1 MSLDQLVVLLII
13 LFIILSLYFNWV
25 GPGFTFTIGV
35 IVLGVFGVLTP
46 QEILRGFSNEQ
57 IAVIV
62 MLLIIG
68 DTIRRSAM
76 LDIVFGKYFKDH
88 LSHRSY
94 MFRMTTLVAG
104 FSAFLNNTPLVA
116 ILMPNVHAWGKKN
129 KISPS
134 KLLIPLSFAAILGGC
149 LTLIG
154 TSTNLVVNGLVEE
167 QQIFPN
173 FRSLKIFDFIWVGLP
188 MAIIGIIYLI
198 LFSKKLLPDKKDVL
212 EDFSKKQ
219 REYMVE
225 VRVKSDSK
233 LHGKSIE
240 EAGLR
245 NLPGLFLVEIAR
257 NHITLAAV
265 SPGTKLMEED
275 VLYFAGETETI
286 AELVN
291 EKNGLQLSQMGMYS
305 KKHHTELLEVVI
317 SYNSSLIGKLVKDSN
332 FRAKFDAAIIA
343 IHRNG
348 EKISGKIGNVKL
360 MAGDVLLLVAGDDF
374 KNHYKETNEF
384 YLISKIKDI
393 QKPNVFNNYFL
404 IGGTIAAIILS
415 SLKLVSLF
423 LALTI
428 LLSLIMILKINSP
441 KNIAK
446 SIDFN
451 LIIVI
456 ALALSLGTAMIKT
469 GLAGQ
474 MAHFTFGILKP
485 FGIVGIMAG
494 IYAITS
500 LLGALITNKAAVALI
515 LPVALTLALEM
526 NLDPRPF
533 ALLVAFA
540 GAASFLTPIGYQTNL
555 MVYGPGGYNFR
566 DFLRIGTPL
575 TILYLIGTVL
585 ILIWQ
590 FGLVRSW

>member
-1 MSLDQLVVLLII
+1 MFADQLVVLLVI

-35 IVLGVFGVLTP
+35 VVLGIFDVLTP
-46 QEILRGFSNEQ
+46 SEILRGFSNEQ

-62 MLLIIG
+62 LLLIIG

-76 LDIVFGKYFKDH
+76 LDVVFGKYFKDR
-88 LSHRSY
+88 LSHKGY
-94 MFRMTTLVAG
+94 LFRMTTLVAT

-116 ILMPNVHAWGKKN
+116 ILMPHVHAWGKKN
-129 KISPS
+129 KINPS

-167 QQIFPN
+167 QNIFKD
-173 FRSLKIFDFIWVGLP
+173 FKSLNIFDFTPVGLP
-188 MAIIGIIYLI
+188 MAVIGIVYLVF
-198 LFSKKLLPDKKDVL
+198 FSKKLLPEREDVL
-212 EDFSKKQ
+212 EDFTKKQ

-225 VRVKSDSK
+225 VRVKTASK
-233 LHGKSIE
+233 LHGRSIE

-245 NLPGLFLVEIAR
+245 SLPGLFLVEIVR
-257 NHITLAAV
+257 NQIALAAV
-265 SPGTKLMEED
+265 SPQTKIFEED
-275 VLYFAGETETI
+275 ILYFAGETETI
-286 AELVN
+286 AELIN
-291 EKNGLQLSQMGMYS
+291 EKNGLQLAQLGMFS
-305 KKHHTELLEVVI
+305 KKKHTELLEVVV
-317 SYNSSLIGKLVKDSN
+317 SYNSTLIGKLVKDSN
-332 FRAKFDAAIIA
+332 FRARFDAAIIA

-348 EKISGKIGNVKL
+348 EKITGKIGDVKL
-360 MAGDVLLLVAGDDF
+360 MAGDVLLLIAGDDF

-384 YLISKIKDI
+384 YLISKVRDFR
-393 QKPNVFNNYFL
+393 KPNIFNNYFL
-404 IGGTIAAIILS
+404 IGGTILAILLS
-415 SLKLVSLF
+415 AFKLISLF
-423 LALTI
+423 LALII
-428 LLSLIMILKINSP
+428 LLSLIMIFKISSP
-441 KNIAK
+441 KSVAK

-469 GLAGQ
+469 GVAGQ
-474 MAHFTFGILKP
+474 MAHFTFEVLKP
-485 FGIVGIMAG
+485 FGIIGIMAG
-494 IYAITS
+494 IYAITT

-526 NLDPRPF
+526 QIDPRPF
-533 ALLVAFA
+533 TLLVAFA

-555 MVYGPGGYNFR
+555 MVYGPGAYNFR
-566 DFLRIGTPL
+566 DFLRIGAPL
-575 TILYLIGTVL
+575 TLLYLIGTVL
-585 ILIWQ
+585 ILVWQ

>member
-1 MSLDQLVVLLII
+1 MTLDQLIVILVI

-25 GPGFTFTIGV
+25 GPGFSFTIGV
-35 IVLGVFGVLTP
+35 IVLGIFGVLTP
-46 QEILRGFSNEQ
+46 GEILSGFSNEQ

-62 MLLIIG
+62 ILLIIG

-76 LDIVFGKYFKDH
+76 LDVVFGKYFKDK
-88 LSHRSY
+88 LSFKNY
-94 MFRMTTLVAG
+94 LFRMTTLVAA

-129 KISPS
+129 NISPS
-134 KLLIPLSFAAILGGC
+134 RLLIPLSFAAILGGC

-154 TSTNLVVNGLVEE
+154 TSTNLVVNGLVAE
-167 QQIFPN
+167 QDIFPD
-173 FRSLKIFDFIWVGLP
+173 FKSLNIFDFTYVGLP
-188 MAIIGIIYLI
+188 MAVVGILYLI
-198 LFSKKLLPDKKDVL
+198 FFSKKLLPAKEDVL

-225 VRVKSDSK
+225 VRVKSSSK
-233 LHGKSIE
+233 LAGKSIE

-245 NLPGLFLVEIAR
+245 NLPGLFLVEIHR
-257 NHITLAAV
+257 NQITLPAV
-265 SPGTKLMEED
+265 SPYTKISEND
-275 VLYFAGETETI
+275 VMYFAGETETI
-286 AELVN
+286 AELVR

-305 KKHHTELLEVVI
+305 KKHHTELLEVVV
-317 SYNSSLIGKLVKDSN
+317 SYNSNLIGKLVRESN
-332 FRAKFDAAIIA
+332 FRARFDAAIIA

-348 EKISGKIGNVKL
+348 EKISGKIGDVKL
-360 MAGDVLLLVAGDDF
+360 MAGDVLLLLAGDDF
-374 KNHYKETNEF
+374 KNHYKETSEF
-384 YLISKIKDI
+384 YLISKVKEFN
-393 QKPNVFNNYFL
+393 KPNVFNNYFL
-404 IGGTIAAIILS
+404 IGGTIAAILVAAF
-415 SLKLVSLF
+415 KLTSLF
-423 LALTI
+423 ISLTI

-441 KNIAK
+441 KNIAR

-456 ALALSLGTAMIKT
+456 ALALALGTAMIKT
-469 GLAGQ
+469 GVAAGL
-474 MAHFTFGILKP
+474 AHFTFGMLKP
-485 FGIVGIMAG
+485 FGIIGIMAG
-494 IYAITS
+494 VYLITT
-500 LLGALITNKAAVALI
+500 LLGALVTNKAAVALI

-526 NLDPRPF
+526 GQDPRPF

-575 TILYLIGTVL
+575 TVIYLVGTVL
-585 ILIWQ
+585 ILVWQ
-590 FGLVRSW
+590 FGLHL

>member
-1 MSLDQLVVLLII
+1 MTLDQAIVILVI

-35 IVLGVFGVLTP
+35 IVLGIFGVLTP
-46 QEILRGFSNEQ
+46 GEILSGFSNEQ

-62 MLLIIG
+62 ILLIIG

-76 LDIVFGKYFKDH
+76 LDAVFGKYFKDR
-88 LSHRSY
+88 LSFRSY
-94 MFRMTTLVAG
+94 LFRMTTLVAG

-129 KISPS
+129 NISPS

-154 TSTNLVVNGLVEE
+154 TSTNLVVNGLVAE
-167 QQIFPN
+167 QDIFPE
-173 FRSLKIFDFIWVGLP
+173 FKSLNIFDFTWVGLP
-188 MAIIGIIYLI
+188 MAVIGILYLI
-198 LFSKKLLPDKKDVL
+198 LFSNKLLPDKEDVL

-225 VRVKSDSK
+225 VRVKSSSK
-233 LHGKSIE
+233 LSGKSIE

-245 NLPGLFLVEIAR
+245 NLPGLFLVEIRR
-257 NHITLAAV
+257 NELTLPAV
-265 SPGTKLMEED
+265 SPYTKIFEND
-275 VLYFAGETETI
+275 VMYFAGETETI
-286 AELVN
+286 AELVR
-291 EKNGLQLSQMGMYS
+291 EKNGLQLSQMGMYA
-305 KKHHTELLEVVI
+305 KKDHTELLEVVV
-317 SYNSSLIGKLVKDSN
+317 SYNSTLVGKVVRESN
-332 FRAKFDAAIIA
+332 FRARFDAAIIA

-348 EKISGKIGNVKL
+348 EKISGKIGDVKL
-360 MAGDVLLLVAGDDF
+360 MAGDVLLLLAGDDF

-384 YLISKIKDI
+384 YLISKVKEFN
-393 QKPNVFNNYFL
+393 KPNVFNNYFL
-404 IGGTIAAIILS
+404 IGGTILAILVAAF
-415 SLKLVSLF
+415 KLTSLF
-423 LALTI
+423 ISLTI

-441 KNIAK
+441 KNIAR

-456 ALALSLGTAMIKT
+456 ALALALGTAMIKT
-469 GLAGQ
+469 GVAADL
-474 MAHFTFGILKP
+474 AHFTFGVLKP
-485 FGIVGIMAG
+485 FGIIGIMAG
-494 IYAITS
+494 VYLITT
-500 LLGALITNKAAVALI
+500 LLGALVTNKAAVALI
-515 LPVALTLALEM
+515 LPVALTLALEIGA
-526 NLDPRPF
+526 DPRPF

-555 MVYGPGGYNFR
+555 MVYGPGGYNFK

-575 TILYLIGTVL
+575 TLIYLVGTVL
-585 ILIWQ
+585 ILVWQ
-590 FGLVRSW
+590 FGLHL